1 MIRNKFTLELRNE
14 LTTLVM
20 NLDSAA
26 AIEGAKVTTKERE
39 ELKKMLKKAR
49 DYVDRR
55 ILI

>member
-1 MIRNKFTLELRNE
+1 MIRNKFTLKLRNE

-26 AIEGAKVTTKERE
+26 AIEEAKVTTKERE
-39 ELKKMLKKAR
+39 ELKKMLKKTR

>member
-26 AIEGAKVTTKERE
+26 AEGAKVTAKERE